1 MFLRKGVVLVLFVP
15 LHLLKPGMILAE
27 SIPSYNLHVPLVT
40 EGQPLS
46 DRLIRSLRE
55 YGIQGAYIES
65 SVAEGIEPKE
75 LFTPQIKESLL
86 EGIRTEYERV
96 RVSGTLPN
104 GRVFEEMAL
113 EVVFSALQQE
123 HLLYNVI
130 TIRNYD
136 DYTYSHSLYVGGIAT
151 LIGANMN
158 LKKKQLVALATAG
171 LLHDI
176 GKLEIPLSIIN
187 KPEALTDV
195 EYALMQEHPS
205 LGVNRLSKNKLYQ
218 SSIIKGVESHH
229 EFFNGTGYPHRLI
242 GEDIPL
248 FGRILSLADVYDAL
262 SSTRSYRPAWNP
274 NQIIDY
280 ITSRSGIQFDP
291 QILPSF
297 LQSVAVFPVG
307 MLVRLSNGWV
317 GIVTKNYPEFILRP
331 CVRLI
336 QPEKE
341 CGRELDLAHSMFNIT
356 VEGPIGEDDDLTLP
370 THPLEKEP

>member
-1 MFLRKGVVLVLFVP
+1 
-15 LHLLKPGMILAE
+15 MILAE
-27 SIPSYNLHVPLVT
+27 SIPSYNLNVPLVT
-40 EGQPLS
+40 AGQALS

-55 YGIQGAYIES
+55 HGIQGAYINN
-65 SVAEGIEPKE
+65 SVAEGIEPQE
-75 LFTPQIKESLL
+75 FFTPSKKKSLL

-96 RVSGTLPN
+96 RMSGSMPS

-187 KPEALTDV
+187 KPAALTDI
-195 EYALMQEHPS
+195 EYAKMQEHPV
-205 LGVNRLSKNKLYQ
+205 LGVTRLSKNNLYQ
-218 SSIIKGVESHH
+218 SSIMKGVESHH
-229 EFFNGTGYPHRLI
+229 EFFNGSGYPFGLV
-242 GEDIPL
+242 GENIPL

-280 ITSRSGIQFDP
+280 ITSRSGFQFDP

-297 LQSVAVFPVG
+297 LQSVAAFPVG
-307 MLVRLSNGWV
+307 MLVRLSNGWI

-331 CVRLI
+331 CVRI
-336 QPEKE
+336 IEPQEE
-341 CGRELDLAHSMFNIT
+341 SGSELDLAHSMFNIT
-356 VEGPIGEDDDLTLP
+356 VEGPISEHDNFNLSNN
-370 THPLEKEP
+370 